1 MTEKTELR
9 KEFQEKQKQINS
21 QWKGIASTYPHAY
34 KDLLEYLDGL
44 KEMYHMY
51 GEERSMPGP
60 DGKQYSLDNDTIA
73 SLLQGARVCG
83 MVKTYIVNR
92 VDYDV
97 AQPKKTNI
105 GESK

>member
-1 MTEKTELR
+1 MTEKTERR
-9 KEFQEKQKQINS
+9 KDSQDEQKKIS
-21 QWKGIASTYPHAY
+21 AQWKGIASTYPHAY
-34 KDLLEYLDGL
+34 EDLLKYLDNL
-44 KEMYHMY
+44 KEMYHKY

-60 DGKQYSLDNDTIA
+60 DGKQYSIDNDTIA

-97 AQPKKTNI
+97 AQPIKN
-105 GESK
+105 